1 MISPFRVGAI
11 TLIACSLLVGCKPSD
26 ILSAT
31 PPTGV
36 NTLSQYN
43 SQSGAEALLGG
54 GQANLAIGFSQED
67 YGVLEWSGML
77 SDEFNWGDHTYSG
90 AYSGVAARMT
100 EGINGYEEVGDWS
113 IEKLMAARVELL
125 TAIPLLKRYEPASG
139 RAKVGLAYAL
149 MGYVETL
156 VAEDYCAGL
165 PLGSITAAGVV
176 YGTPLTSDSLY
187 GVAQQDFDSAL
198 AYANND
204 PTTLPLAAVGYARTL
219 LDRGNFTYADTV
231 LHNVPTNF
239 NFELQ
244 LEPGGYNNGGSTE
257 SNLYDYTLYGG
268 CSYFVPTSGKGQ
280 NGLNY
285 TSAHDTRL
293 QFDSTLVPTCD
304 EAYSTVPVLDNVM
317 YFPTKFGTTVQSI
330 NGVPLAT
337 GVEARLIEAEVALQ
351 KGQVGTWASD
361 LNGLRSELPGGTYL
375 VLPPADTMSAL
386 PADST
391 TAAGADMQVNVMFR
405 ERAFWLYG
413 MGSRLGDMRRL
424 IRQYG
429 RDQST
434 VFPIGVNP
442 FGELSTLPSPL
453 PNYGTEVN
461 ITLPTAAGMGGLNL
475 TDPNNAYK
483 GCTDRSA

>member
-1 MISPFRVGAI
+1 
-11 TLIACSLLVGCKPSD
+11 
-26 ILSAT
+26 
-31 PPTGV
+31 
-36 NTLSQYN
+36 
-43 SQSGAEALLGG
+43 
-54 GQANLAIGFSQED
+54 
-67 YGVLEWSGML
+67 
-77 SDEFNWGDHTYSG
+77 
-90 AYSGVAARMT
+90 
-100 EGINGYEEVGDWS
+100 
-113 IEKLMAARVELL
+113 
-125 TAIPLLKRYEPASG
+125 
-139 RAKVGLAYAL
+139 
-149 MGYVETL
+149 
-156 VAEDYCAGL
+156 
-165 PLGSITAAGVV
+165 
-176 YGTPLTSDSLY
+176 
-187 GVAQQDFDSAL
+187 
-198 AYANND
+198 
-204 PTTLPLAAVGYARTL
+204 
-219 LDRGNFTYADTV
+219 
-231 LHNVPTNF
+231 
-239 NFELQ
+239 
-244 LEPGGYNNGGSTE
+244 
-257 SNLYDYTLYGG
+257 
-268 CSYFVPTSGKGQ
+268 VPTSGKGQ